1 VAALE
6 GLASPRLATAAAA
19 AAVRIGLDVSSVAGQ
34 RTGGGRYAYQLARGL
49 AAVDRKNRY
58 LLYPTFYYLVHPEHR
73 LAPLP
78 EARNM
83 RTALRWLPPE
93 LVTYLW
99 RVDRPDAFKE
109 RLLGGVDLVHSTTY
123 CAPLFRS
130 RRKRLVV
137 TIYDLTFVTHPEY
150 HLPANVAHCLE
161 GTRLAIERAD
171 MLIAIS
177 ESVRR
182 DLIERMHAPAERIVV
197 TPLAADPRL
206 ARVTDPTVLDRARR
220 RYRLPERFV
229 LFLGAMEPRKNLLR
243 LIEAWAALKPAVR
256 RETALVV
263 AGAQGWLNDSVRAR
277 VETLELADRVHLAG
291 YVEDEDLAALYSLAT
306 VFAYPSL
313 WEGFGLPVLEAMAC
327 GTPVLTSD
335 ISSLPE
341 VAGAAAVLVPPT
353 DVEAIADGLLRLLED
368 AALRADLTE
377 RGRRQA
383 GSFSWE
389 RCARETLSAYNSVVR

>member
-1 VAALE
+1 M
-6 GLASPRLATAAAA
+6 
-19 AAVRIGLDVSSVAGQ
+19 RIGLDVSSVPGQ
-34 RTGGGRYAYQLARGL
+34 RAGGGQYAYQLARGL
-49 AAVDRKNRY
+49 AAVDRKNTY

-73 LAPLP
+73 LAQLP
-78 EARNM
+78 KARNM
-83 RTALRWLPPE
+83 RTALRWLPPA
-93 LVTYLW
+93 LASYLW
-99 RVDRPDAFKE
+99 RVDRPEAFKE

-161 GTRLAIERAD
+161 GTRSAIERAD

-197 TPLAADPRL
+197 TPLAADPGL
-206 ARVTDPTVLDRARR
+206 ARVTDPAVLDRARR

-263 AGAQGWLNDSVRAR
+263 AGAQGWLNDSVRSR
-277 VETLELADRVHLAG
+277 VATLELGDRVHLAG
-291 YVEDEDLAALYSLAT
+291 YVEGEDLAALYSLAT

-368 AALRADLTE
+368 AALRADLAE

-383 GSFSWE
+383 ASFSWE
-389 RCARETLSAYNSVVR
+389 RCARETLAVYNSVVRG